1 MSLLTVCT
9 GCGGS
14 SGQASVMYHSLL
26 QCRAPLMACDALS
39 QDALK
44 GWVGQAG
51 AASAVR
57 AELGY
62 RGGLYS
68 RNPSL

>member
-1 MSLLTVCT
+1 
-9 GCGGS
+9 
-14 SGQASVMYHSLL
+14 
-26 QCRAPLMACDALS
+26 MACDALS